1 MIFVSSKLG
10 RIYKLLKQQGYEV
23 HDLDELFTNNIKAI
37 VIVSDENIQE
47 NENLKVIKADEFSIE
62 KIKEFLRE
70 GKCCPICGSLMK
82 GNVCEVCGYQKRY

>member
-37 VIVSDENIQE
+37 VLVSDENIQE
-47 NENLKVIKADEFSIE
+47 NENLKVI
-62 KIKEFLRE
+62 
-70 GKCCPICGSLMK
+70 
-82 GNVCEVCGYQKRY
+82 